1 MNVTIDQFQTQ
12 ESYQQAVVKNIVIVS
27 LGLIINCINGMLVVT
42 FFRNTVFHSDPRY
55 ILYINLV
62 VNDILMICISVTLYV
77 LTYTLPNVNVSVC
90 CTLLVLGSTT
100 HMNTPLNLA
109 GMAIERYIAI
119 CKPLHHS
126 QICTVN
132 RTYIL
137 ICLMWTIGAIPPL
150 VDVIIIAAL
159 QPLSFFNSLIYC
171 QPIIVYNTKYNVQKT
186 IVTQCLYMSVVW
198 IMIFYTYFRVLC
210 IARIASSSHQ
220 SSAKKARNTILLHGG
235 QLLLCMLSYVTPVL
249 DMVLIQFF
257 PAHRR
262 LIAFVNY
269 LFTNIIP
276 RLLSPLI
283 YGIRDKMFVRH
294 IKGYFS
300 CKVIFVKITS

>member
-1 MNVTIDQFQTQ
+1 MNITTDQVQIQDT
-12 ESYQQAVVKNIVIVS
+12 YQQAVIKNIVIVS
-27 LGLIINCINGMLVVT
+27 LGLVINCINGMLVVT
-42 FFRNTVFHSDPRY
+42 FFHNTVFHSDPRY

-62 VNDILMICISVTLYV
+62 INDILMICISVTLYV

-100 HMNTPLNLA
+100 HMNTPLILA

-119 CKPLHHS
+119 GKPLHHS

-137 ICLMWTIGAIPPL
+137 ICLIWTIGAVPPI
-150 VDVIIIAAL
+150 VDIIIIAAVKSI
-159 QPLSFFNSLIYC
+159 SFFNSVIYC
-171 QPIIVYNTKYNVQKT
+171 QPVIVYNTMYNVQKT
-186 IVTQCLYMSVVW
+186 IATQCFYMSVVW
-198 IMIFYTYFRVLC
+198 ITIIYTYFRVLF
-210 IARIASSSHQ
+210 IARIASSGYHQ
-220 SSAKKARNTILLHGG
+220 TSAKKARNTILLHGV
-235 QLLLCMLSYVTPVL
+235 QLMLCMLSYVAPVL
-249 DMVLIQFF
+249 DMVLIPFF

-262 LIAFVNY
+262 LIAFINY
-269 LFTNIIP
+269 LLTNIIP

-283 YGIRDKMFVRH
+283 YGIRDQKFVRH

-300 CKVIFVKITS
+300 CKVVGKVIP

>member
-1 MNVTIDQFQTQ
+1 MNVTMEQVQTQ
-12 ESYQQAVVKNIVIVS
+12 DSYQQAVVKNIVIVS
-27 LGLIINCINGMLVVT
+27 LGLIINCVNGMLVVT

-186 IVTQCLYMSVVW
+186 IATQCLYMSVVW
-198 IMIFYTYFRVLC
+198 IMIFYTYFRVLF
-210 IARIASSSHQ
+210 IARIASSGHHHP
-220 SSAKKARNTILLHGG
+220 SAKKARNTILLHGG

-257 PAHRR
+257 PAQRT
-262 LIAFVNY
+262 LISFVNY
-269 LFTNIIP
+269 LLTNIIP

-283 YGIRDKMFVRH
+283 YGIRDQTFLRH

-300 CKVIFVKITS
+300 CKVVKVTP